1 MSLWTRTERR
11 AREASA
17 VHDIDAAT
25 KAAYEKGRRDER
37 AARKRHPLVMTG
49 LFVLAIAGASFLTLA
64 AMKGSFSE
72 GGAVADHQIA
82 ASAPA
87 VHDAA
92 TEAGQ
97 AARAVGSDLV
107 QKGKTLTSQNKS

>member
-1 MSLWTRTERR
+1 MSLWTRTESR

-17 VHDIDAAT
+17 AHDINSAAKT
-25 KAAYEKGRRDER
+25 AYEKGRRDER
-37 AARKRHPLVMTG
+37 AARKRHPFIMTG

-82 ASAPA
+82 VSAPVVQGAA
-87 VHDAA
+87 V
-92 TEAGQ
+92 EAGQ
-97 AARAVGSDLV
+97 AARAASDDLV
-107 QKGKTLTSQNKS
+107 QKGKALATQNKS